1 VPVLDFD
8 RAPAPKK
15 PKNLRRLLGLGTF
28 TALIGIGVAFAQT
41 AGNDFDSEVEFG
53 QGIAAVAACDPIM
66 TITPISEFKNSSSPS
81 EATHLMK
88 TIKVS
93 GVDLTPEGWDVTL
106 NNGAGD
112 WHPDFFADVDPEL
125 RTWNPDGEQHPGQ
138 YFDGEEW
145 VPTCEGK
152 VLLLRAF
159 TNQSA
164 YEDYTVGDDTNT
176 PLWLNRLETN
186 AGIGV
191 RVFYLPA
198 SEVPADVNS
207 WVVDVFAWGDY
218 GSTNFDTID
227 ITGTWGAA
235 DPNWYETDINLHLTE
250 DDTLPPVDSR
260 WVNKITIEST
270 AKGPNGWAVRPDFFS
285 QLE

>member
-93 GVDLTPEGWDVTL
+93 GVDLTPEGWDVGEG
-106 NNGAGD
+106 N
-112 WHPDFFADVDPEL
+112 WHPDFIANVNPEL
-125 RTWNPDGEQHPGQ
+125 RSWNPQGEQRPGQ
-138 YFDGEEW
+138 YKKIDDSW
-145 VPTCEGK
+145 ANTCEGK

-159 TNQSA
+159 TNQSE
-164 YEDYTVGDDTNT
+164 YVENTVGGATNT

-207 WVVDVFAWGDY
+207 WVVDVFAWGGY

-227 ITGTWGAA
+227 IAGTWGESNLNWA
-235 DPNWYETDINLHLTE
+235 DSDISLYLDL
-250 DDTLPPVDSR
+250 DDALPPVDSR

-270 AKGPNGWAVRPDFFS
+270 AKGPNGWAVRPDFLG
-285 QLE
+285 QL